1 MEKIFEYGKAIC
13 YSGYRKGQSPMGQ
26 APSKEQIAEDVKI
39 LVDEGFT
46 YLRMY
51 DPNIHARY
59 VCEVIRENNYPVKCI
74 VGMDSVN
81 EVNNE
86 NCPFEKQEFTDEE
99 LQAHIARND
108 GEREKLIALAKEF
121 PDVIIAVSV
130 GNENTPVWTAH
141 KVPVERL
148 LFHIKE
154 IKAAID
160 TPVTFCEGCSD
171 WLNIP
176 EVAEAVDFIS
186 GHSYP
191 YHCNVEV
198 KDAVQFNRDHL
209 KLMKE
214 TFPNKEFI
222 FTEMGWSSCVS
233 LKDES
238 DYDDELFKWLDEDKV
253 VGFVFEAFDELWKG
267 PTPESSECCFGIYD
281 ENRKRKW

>member
-1 MEKIFEYGKAIC
+1 MGSIFEYGKAIC
-13 YSGYRKGQSPMGQ
+13 YSGYRKGQSPMGE
-26 APSKEQIAEDVKI
+26 APTKEQIAEDIKI
-39 LVDEGFT
+39 LVDEG
-46 YLRMY
+46 YKYVRMY

-59 VCEVIRENNYPVKCI
+59 VCEIIRENNYDIKCI

-81 EVNNE
+81 EVNNKE
-86 NCPFEKQEFTDEE
+86 CPFEKQEFTDEE

-108 GEREKLIALAKEF
+108 GERVKLIALAKEF
-121 PDVIIAVSV
+121 SDVIIAVSV

-141 KVPVERL
+141 KVPTERL
-148 LFHIKE
+148 LHHIRE
-154 IKAAID
+154 IKSQLDI
-160 TPVTFCEGCSD
+160 PVTFCEGCSD

-176 EVAEAVDFIS
+176 EVAAEVDFIS

-214 TFPNKEFI
+214 TFPDKEFI

-233 LKDES
+233 LDDES
-238 DYDDELFKWLDEDKV
+238 TYDDELFAWLEEDKV

-267 PTPESSECCFGIYD
+267 PTPESSECCFGIYN
-281 ENRKRKW
+281 ENRQRKW

>member
-13 YSGYRKGQSPMGQ
+13 YSGYRKGQSPIGQ

-59 VCEVIRENNYPVKCI
+59 VCEIIRENNYPVKCI

-81 EVNNE
+81 EVNNA